1 MEKTISELYG
11 KIPFTDRKFFIELY
25 GKNLIITGGNGSGKT
40 RVIEN
45 IYKQLSLSLDN
56 PEHTSK
62 KYHLDK
68 ISEYRNQLPLHPKG
82 GDSHKYV
89 LRLIETYKGYI
100 KDIENIKINT
110 KDRPSKIILS
120 KTIKPLLRYYTADR
134 KSAIQKPDAVLS
146 LGTLK
151 DDEFNKNF
159 DSNAGEQFENF
170 LVSNK
175 TYQSH
180 LIAIENNHD
189 DAHKIKI
196 WFDKIQ
202 DDLQNLFEDK
212 RLKLVFNLQEQRFYI
227 QQPEKEK
234 FTFQSLSSGQSAIMS
249 IYADLVMKVQFQNTK
264 PEDLRGIVFI
274 DEIDA
279 HLHVSIQKKIFNF
292 LKESFPSIQFII
304 TTHSPFVIMSVNDT
318 VIYDLSKLE
327 YVNDVSLF
335 SYESVLEGVF
345 DVLPVSL
352 VLEEKIKQLASLIHD
367 KNFDLSTVNSLI
379 QQIKPMGNKL
389 DSESQY
395 YLLQA
400 ELEVAKRG

>member
-1 MEKTISELYG
+1 MEKTVSELYG
-11 KIPFTDRKFFIELY
+11 KIPFTDRKFFIELH

-40 RVIEN
+40 RILEN
-45 IYKQLSLSLDN
+45 IYNQLSLSLDN
-56 PEHTSK
+56 PNHTSK

-82 GDSHKYV
+82 SDTQKYV
-89 LRLIETYKGYI
+89 LNIIETYKKYI
-100 KDIENIKINT
+100 SDIENIKITTN
-110 KDRPSKIILS
+110 DRPAKITLS

-134 KSAIQKPDAVLS
+134 KSAIQKPDAVMS
-146 LGTLK
+146 LGTLR
-151 DDEFNKNF
+151 DDEFNKSF

-180 LIAIENNHD
+180 LIAIENNNEA
-189 DAHKIKI
+189 AHKIKI

-202 DDLQNLFEDK
+202 EDLQSLFEDK
-212 RLKLVFNLQEQRFYI
+212 NLKLIFNLQEQRFYI
-227 QQPEKEK
+227 QQHEKEK

-279 HLHVSIQKKIFNF
+279 HLHISIQKKIFNF
-292 LKESFPSIQFII
+292 LKKSFPSIQFII

-318 VIYDLSKLE
+318 VIYDLSKLD
-327 YVNDVSLF
+327 YVNDVSLY

-345 DVLPVSL
+345 DVLPLSL
-352 VLEEKIKQLASLIHD
+352 VLEEKIKSLASHIKD
-367 KNFDLSTVNSLI
+367 QNFDLNIVNSLI
-379 QQIKPMGNKL
+379 EQIKPMENKL
-389 DSESQY
+389 DSESLY

-400 ELEVAKRG
+400 ELEVAKRS